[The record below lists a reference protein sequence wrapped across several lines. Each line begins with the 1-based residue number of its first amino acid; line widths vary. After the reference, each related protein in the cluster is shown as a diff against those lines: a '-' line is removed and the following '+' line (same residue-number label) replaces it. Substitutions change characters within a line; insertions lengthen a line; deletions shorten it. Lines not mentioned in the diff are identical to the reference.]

1 MQYKGMMPVVQ
12 RCPIRRKAFTAVFA
26 LLLCLPFSARAEMTP
41 YPVAKLQSLD
51 KMTGRTMTFNAKVGS
66 TVKFGP
72 VYIRVQTCRKAPPI
86 EKPESAAFLQIWEVT
101 PKEQKP
107 EWIFSGW
114 MYASSPALSP
124 MDHPVYD
131 VWVLDC
137 LDSTMPKP
145 VEAVAPAAKE
155 DEEEPI
161 ETVTDSE
168 AQMNDM
174 PAGASPESQAA
185 DPSEPAA
192 AQ

>member
-1 MQYKGMMPVVQ
+1 MPVAQ
-12 RCPIRRKAFTAVFA
+12 RNPIRRRAFAACFA
-26 LLLCLPFSARAEMTP
+26 LLLFLPFSARAEMTP
-41 YPVAKLQSLD
+41 YPIAKLQSLD

-86 EKPESAAFLQIWEVT
+86 EKPEAAAFLQIWEVT

-107 EWIFSGW
+107 AWIFSGW

-137 LDSTMPKP
+137 MDSTVAPKP
-145 VEAVAPAAKE
+145 AETAAVPAKE
-155 DEEEPI
+155 EEGEPI
-161 ETVTDSE
+161 ETITDSE
-168 AQMNDM
+168 AQTDDT
-174 PAGASPESQAA
+174 PAGTVPESEAA
-185 DPSEPAA
+185 DSSEPAA
-192 AQ
+192 H

>member
-1 MQYKGMMPVVQ
+1 MKAAQ
-12 RCPIRRKAFTAVFA
+12 RIPMRRKAFAACFA
-26 LLLCLPFSARAEMTP
+26 LLMCLPFPARAEMTP

-86 EKPESAAFLQIWEVT
+86 EKPEAAAFLQIWEVT

-107 EWIFSGW
+107 SWIFSGW

-137 LDSTMPKP
+137 LDSTGGAKP
-145 VEAVAPAAKE
+145 PETATAPAAKE
-155 DEEEPI
+155 SEEEEPV

-168 AQMNDM
+168 AQADDA
-174 PAGASPESQAA
+174 PAGTVPESEAA
-185 DPSEPAA
+185 DSSEPAA
-192 AQ
+192 H